1 MTMKTAPVAMP
12 TLRAPT
18 PVSSVT
24 DAPTVVA
31 AFGVVPARPE
41 SRLPSPSTV
50 TAPCTAR
57 KSTAR
62 ARRHETRWMATAPL
76 TVRTEAITATNR
88 KAGSSAQKDGP
99 KSRSKPAH
107 SPVGRPTHGAST
119 TRPAS

>member
-1 MTMKTAPVAMP
+1 MP

-31 AFGVVPARPE
+31 VFGVVPTRPE
-41 SRLPSPSTV
+41 STLPSVSTV
-50 TAPCTAR
+50 IAPCTAR

-62 ARRHETRWMATAPL
+62 GLRQETRWIATAPL
-76 TVRTEAITATNR
+76 MERIVAITATRR
-88 KAGSSAQKDGP
+88 KAGSSAQNDGP
-99 KSRSKPAH
+99 KSVSKPAH
-107 SPVGRPTHGAST
+107 SPAGTPTQGAST

>member
-1 MTMKTAPVAMP
+1 MP
-12 TLRAPT
+12 TARAAT

-31 AFGVVPARPE
+31 ALGTVPARPE
-41 SRLPSPSTV
+41 SRLASPSTV

-62 ARRHETRWMATAPL
+62 GRRHETLWMATALL
-76 TVRTEAITATNR
+76 TVRTEATTATST
-88 KAGSSAQKDGP
+88 KAGRSAQKAGP
-99 KSRSKPAH
+99 NSRSKPAH
-107 SPVGRPTHGAST
+107 SPVGNPAHGASA